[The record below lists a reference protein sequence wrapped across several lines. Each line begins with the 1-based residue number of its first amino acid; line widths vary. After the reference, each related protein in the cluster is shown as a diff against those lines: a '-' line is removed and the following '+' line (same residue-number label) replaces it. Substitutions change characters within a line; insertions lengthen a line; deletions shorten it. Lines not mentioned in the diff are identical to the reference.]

1 MLHDWGCWQP
11 IAGNDDRGGDDKDG
25 NHNGEGDEHDYD
37 NGGDR
42 DS

>member
-11 IAGNDDRGGDDKDG
+11 MAGNDDRGGDDKD
-25 NHNGEGDEHDYD
+25 HNGEGDDHNYD